1 MTVSEMQVPASVA
14 DEAAQFLY
22 LEAKLLDDARIREW
36 HALFMGECR
45 YWIPIDEDL
54 PPTECAAIVN
64 DNALGLEE
72 RVYHLLSTTFAAQLP
87 KSRTLHFVANV
98 MVDKEASTDER
109 IVVHSYQLIIELR
122 TGDYRQIGLG
132 DQRSIATS
140 MTHELARTADGLR
153 IARKIIRLIDREMP
167 QSNLTF
173 LL

>member
-22 LEAKLLDDARIREW
+22 LEAKLLDHARIREW
-36 HALFMGECR
+36 HALFMDECR
-45 YWIPIDEDL
+45 YWIPIDESL
-54 PPTECAAIVN
+54 PPSECAAIVN

-87 KSRTLHFVANV
+87 KSRTLHFVTNV
-98 MVDKEASTDER
+98 MVDREKSSDDLL
-109 IVVHSYQLIIELR
+109 VVDSNQLIIELR
-122 TGDYRQIGLG
+122 TGDYRQVGLG
-132 DQRSIATS
+132 DLRPIATS
-140 MTHELARTADGLR
+140 MTHELARTADGLK
-153 IARKIIRLIDREMP
+153 IASKIVRLIDREMP